1 MEDGHAVECS
11 VNDDLLASSSKLPTS
26 QIPLSIEKGR
36 SGIKIKWLSDLP
48 ELKLFL
54 ECQLKLSGECS
65 FTKNNGGFHVLKCDT
80 VTISFYQTTKT
91 VNVQGAM
98 KDVVK
103 KNILSY
109 ATLSEDSSAET
120 TALANHVNYGNFED
134 EVESEA
140 CDAVGKQTQD
150 KDLESNIDAYEDTYL
165 NDSAPSEFEK
175 PQFCPGCKKNSIYI
189 NSLAT
194 RLEELEQKL
203 KPKSEYTGVLT
214 YNDLQAKL
222 LSVTEERDSLLTTLK
237 LLAKENAS
245 RPHSGDYKNGKDG
258 RSDII
263 KGKGKASKGKKGNID
278 MGEPQHGNIENSK
291 LPTPNVTSD
300 GSKEHGNAKN
310 EFSQQNRDQN
320 GCDVVIIGDSITKHI
335 HGHRLSRKHKVKNM
349 SFPGATVEDMVDF
362 VKPIIRKRP
371 KKIIL
376 HVGTNNLKRDNPK
389 KISKKIIDLAN
400 DLKKQHSSVEIAI
413 SSIIHRTD
421 DTLLN
426 SKVDKV
432 NESLEKSC
440 VDNNFGFICNNNIKH
455 DCLNVGGLHL
465 ILKGTINL
473 AANFR
478 KHINLE

>member
-1 MEDGHAVECS
+1 
-11 VNDDLLASSSKLPTS
+11 
-26 QIPLSIEKGR
+26 
-36 SGIKIKWLSDLP
+36 
-48 ELKLFL
+48 
-54 ECQLKLSGECS
+54 
-65 FTKNNGGFHVLKCDT
+65 
-80 VTISFYQTTKT
+80 
-91 VNVQGAM
+91 
-98 KDVVK
+98 
-103 KNILSY
+103 
-109 ATLSEDSSAET
+109 
-120 TALANHVNYGNFED
+120 
-134 EVESEA
+134 
-140 CDAVGKQTQD
+140 
-150 KDLESNIDAYEDTYL
+150 
-165 NDSAPSEFEK
+165 
-175 PQFCPGCKKNSIYI
+175 
-189 NSLAT
+189 
-194 RLEELEQKL
+194 
-203 KPKSEYTGVLT
+203 
-214 YNDLQAKL
+214 
-222 LSVTEERDSLLTTLK
+222 
-237 LLAKENAS
+237 
-245 RPHSGDYKNGKDG
+245 
-258 RSDII
+258 
-263 KGKGKASKGKKGNID
+263 

-291 LPTPNVTSD
+291 LPTSNVTCD

-376 HVGTNNLKRDNPK
+376 HVGTNNLKRDNPE
-389 KISKKIIDLAN
+389 KIGKKIIDLAN

-426 SKVDKV
+426 AKVDKV

-440 VDNNFGFICNNNIKH
+440 VDNNFGFICNDNIKH

>member
-1 MEDGHAVECS
+1 
-11 VNDDLLASSSKLPTS
+11 
-26 QIPLSIEKGR
+26 
-36 SGIKIKWLSDLP
+36 
-48 ELKLFL
+48 
-54 ECQLKLSGECS
+54 
-65 FTKNNGGFHVLKCDT
+65 
-80 VTISFYQTTKT
+80 
-91 VNVQGAM
+91 M

-103 KNILSY
+103 KNIVSY

-140 CDAVGKQTQD
+140 CDAAGKQTQD

-237 LLAKENAS
+237 LLAKENTS

-263 KGKGKASKGKKGNID
+263 KGKGKASKGKKGNVD

-291 LPTPNVTSD
+291 LPTPN
-300 GSKEHGNAKN
+300 
-310 EFSQQNRDQN
+310 
-320 GCDVVIIGDSITKHI
+320 
-335 HGHRLSRKHKVKNM
+335 
-349 SFPGATVEDMVDF
+349 
-362 VKPIIRKRP
+362 
-371 KKIIL
+371 
-376 HVGTNNLKRDNPK
+376 
-389 KISKKIIDLAN
+389 
-400 DLKKQHSSVEIAI
+400 
-413 SSIIHRTD
+413 
-421 DTLLN
+421 
-426 SKVDKV
+426 
-432 NESLEKSC
+432 
-440 VDNNFGFICNNNIKH
+440 
-455 DCLNVGGLHL
+455 
-465 ILKGTINL
+465 
-473 AANFR
+473 
-478 KHINLE
+478 